1 MPDQNY
7 YMGSGRVLG
16 DYFWVLKVNSNPPLR
31 GHELRLKTGKNINNR
46 LNFEFRFK
54 FQIME

>member
-1 MPDQNY
+1 
-7 YMGSGRVLG
+7 MGSGLVLG
-16 DYFWVLKVNSNPPLR
+16 DCLWGLKVNSNPPLR